1 MATDVSIQLGYK
13 DSAWF
18 TANAAIVLLAGQI
31 VYLDDQSGNYK
42 LGDGVTAL
50 SVLSFLGG
58 GSQSLQDVIN
68 VDSTINGLLAQSNNN
83 FTFITV
89 TDSGIELNSDVDV
102 YKNGEI
108 VATLLDTDS
117 KLPIETPQTTG
128 VALTFVT
135 DSVYGTIGTPETGNI
150 TFSSTGAKLGV
161 TNLIIHN
168 HSVAPTFAAN
178 MKKLSGSGGYVLSVV
193 NYIYVT
199 YINSTEVI
207 YSINQRI

>member
-1 MATDVSIQLGYK
+1 MSNNKKISQLG
-13 DSAWF
+13 
-18 TANAAIVLLAGQI
+18 LAGGLTGSEL
-31 VYLDDQSGNYK
+31 VPVVKS
-42 LGDGVTAL
+42 GVTVQTTTQDIAD
-50 SVLSFLGG
+50 LGG

-178 MKKLSGSGGYVLSVV
+178 MKKMSGSGGYVLSVV